1 MIKSMTGYG
10 KTVVSLEN
18 KKITIEMKSVNGKQF
33 DLKIRMSSI
42 YNEKEMLIRNF
53 LQNKLERGSV
63 DLNISADI
71 NCEGSSPNINF
82 QLAKK
87 YYNDYKAFANEVND
101 TNSDIISLVMRMP
114 EIMKNERPQLE
125 ESEWNAI
132 FEGINKSAEALNQY
146 RINEGETLL
155 ADLTN
160 RINNIEA
167 GLNNIEKFETKRI
180 DYIKN
185 RIKNNLNEFFSETN
199 IDNNRFEQ
207 ELIYYIERLDITEEK
222 VRLKSHIDYIREVLS
237 LGESQ
242 GKKLSFI
249 TQEIGREIN
258 TIGSK
263 ANDAEMQKTVVEMKD
278 ELEKI
283 KEQLSNIL

>member
-18 KKITIEMKSVNGKQF
+18 KKITIEMKSVNSKQF

-42 YNEKEMLIRNF
+42 YNEKEMMIRNF
-53 LQNKLERGSV
+53 LQNKLERGTI

-71 NCEGSSPNINF
+71 NNESSSPNINF

-101 TNSDIISLVMRMP
+101 SNTDIISLVMRMP
-114 EIMKNERPQLE
+114 EIMKNERPQLDE
-125 ESEWNAI
+125 NEWIAI
-132 FEGINKSAEALNQY
+132 FEGITNSANSLDNY
-146 RINEGETLL
+146 RISEGECLL
-155 ADLTN
+155 LDLSN
-160 RINNIEA
+160 RINNIES
-167 GLNNIEKFETKRI
+167 GLLNIEKYEVKRI
-180 DYIKN
+180 ENVKN
-185 RIKNNLNEFFSETN
+185 RIKNNLSEFFSETN
-199 IDNNRFEQ
+199 FDNNRFEQ

-222 VRLKSHIDYIREVLS
+222 VRLRSHIDYIREVLS

>member
-1 MIKSMTGYG
+1 MTGYG

-18 KKITIEMKSVNGKQF
+18 KKITIEIKSVNSKQF

-42 YNEKEMLIRNF
+42 YNEKEMQIRNF
-53 LQNKLERGSV
+53 LQSKLERGSV

-71 NCEGSSPNINF
+71 NSENCSPNVNF

-87 YYNDYKAFANEVND
+87 YYADYKAFADDVNEKNA
-101 TNSDIISLVMRMP
+101 DIMSLVMRMP
-114 EIMKNERPQLE
+114 EIMKNERPQLDE
-125 ESEWNAI
+125 KEWNAI
-132 FEGINKSAEALNQY
+132 FDGVSSSAEALDNS
-146 RINEGETLL
+146 RINEGICLLSDLL
-155 ADLTN
+155 A
-160 RINNIEA
+160 RIS
-167 GLNNIEKFETKRI
+167 LIEKGLLLIENFEIKRI
-180 DYIKN
+180 ENIKN
-185 RIKNNLNEFFSETN
+185 RIKNNLNEFFSDTN
-199 IDNNRFEQ
+199 FDNNRFEQ

-222 VRLKSHIDYIREVLS
+222 VRLKSHINYIREVLDS
-237 LGESQ
+237 GESQ

-263 ANDAEMQKTVVEMKD
+263 ANDAEMQKIVVEMKD